1 MFSKKPSQGIYTTH
15 PDIVVSVNLLI
26 GRMSAVISPSNR
38 QQQDI
43 EVENVGKVERDR
55 DGTAFTGVVRYLA
68 VNSLG
73 GLVGGSIRVM
83 LFFFHQFISSCI
95 VFKRPVVFPKGTH
108 VGVSLKTNERTNKQT
123 SVVTFHH
130 NNIEGDATHDPRL
143 TTVGK
148 VNLHLVLG
156 TELLEFFLDILDD
169 KVGDTGNSEVG
180 YKTDREFA

>member
-1 MFSKKPSQGIYTTH
+1 MFSKKPSQGIYTTY

-26 GRMSAVISPSNR
+26 GRMSAVITPSNR

-83 LFFFHQFISSCI
+83 LFFSSVYIQLYCFQKASCI
-95 VFKRPVVFPKGTH
+95 SKRYSRSGQPK
-108 VGVSLKTNERTNKQT
+108 NEQTNKQT
-123 SVVTFHH
+123 NVSCHISSQQHRGGRYARSKAHH
-130 NNIEGDATHDPRL
+130 RG
-143 TTVGK
+143 
-148 VNLHLVLG
+148 
-156 TELLEFFLDILDD
+156 
-169 KVGDTGNSEVG
+169 
-180 YKTDREFA
+180 

>member
-83 LFFFHQFISSCI
+83 LFFFISLY
-95 VFKRPVVFPKGTH
+95 PVVLFSKGQLYFQK
-108 VGVSLKTNERTNKQT
+108 V
-123 SVVTFHH
+123 
-130 NNIEGDATHDPRL
+130 L
-143 TTVGK
+143 T
-148 VNLHLVLG
+148 LG
-156 TELLEFFLDILDD
+156 
-169 KVGDTGNSEVG
+169 S
-180 YKTDREFA
+180 A